1 MKVLY
6 GILNNYY
13 YLAAFVLFCIGFYII
28 LASPNLIK
36 KVIGMNIMDTSVFLF
51 IVASGYIKDGKVP
64 IMSTST
70 PGPTVY
76 VNPLTTAFVL
86 TGIVIAVSKT
96 AYALTLI
103 TKIHDFYGS
112 IDIDDIYK
120 SGEKWL

>member
-1 MKVLY
+1 MKILY

-13 YLAAFVLFCIGFYII
+13 YVAAFALFCIGFYII

-36 KVIGMNIMDTSVFLF
+36 KVIGINIMDTSVFLF
-51 IVASGYIKDGKVP
+51 IVASGYIKGGKVP
-64 IMSTST
+64 IMSIST
-70 PGPTVY
+70 PGPPIY

-112 IDIDDIYK
+112 IDT
-120 SGEKWL
+120 